1 MLRSKFMKIIALN
14 GSPRKALSRTGQI
27 IGEILMGTELYWEQ
41 TEYIDITTLA
51 IGGCIGCYR
60 CHHLGVCIQK
70 DDFNVLFD
78 KICASDGIVLGSP
91 VYIYQVTAQ
100 LKAFIDRLGH
110 AIHCQRLLGKYGA
123 VVATAGGSGQVETA
137 NYLHLL
143 LNRLGVQCV
152 GRIACTLDDG
162 PVAGG
167 SLIMQQADKLGL
179 DLVRAIVEKHQF
191 PDQIQ
196 TIEGMRQYFRS
207 IMIKHKGR
215 WDWEYRYW
223 QDKGWLE

>member
-1 MLRSKFMKIIALN
+1 MKIIALN
-14 GSPRKALSRTGQI
+14 SSPRKALSRTGQI
-27 IGEILMGTELYWEQ
+27 IGEIL
-41 TEYIDITTLA
+41 
-51 IGGCIGCYR
+51 
-60 CHHLGVCIQK
+60 V
-70 DDFNVLFD
+70 
-78 KICASDGIVLGSP
+78 GSEF
-91 VYIYQVTAQ
+91 Y
-100 LKAFIDRLGH
+100 
-110 AIHCQRLLGKYGA
+110 
-123 VVATAGGSGQVETA
+123 
-137 NYLHLL
+137 
-143 LNRLGVQCV
+143 CV

-167 SLIMQQADKLGL
+167 SLIMQQADKLGR
-179 DLVRAIVEKHQF
+179 DMVRAIVEKHQF